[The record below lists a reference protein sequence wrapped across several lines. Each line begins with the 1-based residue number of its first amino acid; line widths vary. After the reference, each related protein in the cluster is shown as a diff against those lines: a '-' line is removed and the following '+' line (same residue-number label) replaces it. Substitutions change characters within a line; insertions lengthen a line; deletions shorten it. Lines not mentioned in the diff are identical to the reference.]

1 VTLSVRFAAGRA
13 TKAAASFAI
22 AKGGGGMAMLRWL
35 FFVAAVSCAPLAA
48 QAQEKDPPRHFS
60 QCQAI
65 ASLVSGATFAR
76 YERSS
81 ASLFQPAAISDLPV
95 TITYLGH
102 STFHIVTPGG
112 VTIATDYNGS
122 YKPSV
127 PPMVATMNHAHTTHY
142 TLTPEPEIK
151 YVLHGWSD
159 TPGEGIKHEVSIEDT
174 YIRNVTTDINR
185 WGRHEKD
192 GNSIFIFEVQGLC
205 IGHLGHLHHE
215 LDEGHYAEIGRLDV
229 LMVPVDGG
237 LTMGK
242 ESMSKV
248 VQRLRSRVILPMH
261 RRGPVVDD
269 FLAMFGADHDRVVVP
284 DATME
289 VSLRSLPK
297 KPTIYVLK
305 GL

>member
-1 VTLSVRFAAGRA
+1 
-13 TKAAASFAI
+13 
-22 AKGGGGMAMLRWL
+22 MLRWL
-35 FFVAAVSCAPLAA
+35 LLMAFLLLSPLAA
-48 QAQEKDPPRHFS
+48 QAQEDKPRHFS

-65 ASLVSGATFAR
+65 AGRLPGATFAR
-76 YERSS
+76 FEPRQAPRLER
-81 ASLFQPAAISDLPV
+81 AALADQPV
-95 TITYLGH
+95 TITFLGH

-112 VTIATDYNGS
+112 VTIATDYNGW
-122 YKPSV
+122 YKPPV

-159 TPGEGIKHEVSIEDT
+159 TPGESVKHELLLEDT
-174 YIRNVTTDINR
+174 FIRNVTTDINR
-185 WGRHEKD
+185 WGRFEKD

-242 ESMSKV
+242 ESMSNV
-248 VQRLRSRVILPMH
+248 VKRLRSSVILPMH
-261 RRGPVVDD
+261 RRGPVIDD
-269 FLAMFGADHDRVVVP
+269 FLAMFGPEYGTVISP
-284 DATME
+284 EATIE

-305 GL
+305 GV

>member
-1 VTLSVRFAAGRA
+1 
-13 TKAAASFAI
+13 
-22 AKGGGGMAMLRWL
+22 MLRWL
-35 FFVAAVSCAPLAA
+35 LFAAFAVVTPLAA
-48 QAQEKDPPRHFS
+48 QAQDKDQPRRFS
-60 QCQAI
+60 ECQAI
-65 ASLVSGATFAR
+65 ASRLPGATFAK
-76 YERSS
+76 YE
-81 ASLFQPAAISDLPV
+81 LPAAPLLQGAALSDQPV
-95 TITYLGH
+95 SITYLGH

-122 YKPSV
+122 YKPPV

-142 TLTPEPEIK
+142 TLTPEPEIQ

-159 TPGEGIKHEVSIEDT
+159 IKGEPIKHEVMIEDT
-174 YIRNVTTDINR
+174 FIRNVTTDINR
-185 WGRHEKD
+185 WGQFEKD

-248 VQRLRSRVILPMH
+248 VQRLRSSVILPMH
-261 RRGPVVDD
+261 RRGPVIDD
-269 FLAMFGADHDRVVVP
+269 FLSMFGPEYEQVVSP
-284 DATME
+284 EATID

>member
-1 VTLSVRFAAGRA
+1 MLRRLLLIVSAALLP
-13 TKAAASFAI
+13 AAAH
-22 AKGGGGMAMLRWL
+22 
-35 FFVAAVSCAPLAA
+35 
-48 QAQEKDPPRHFS
+48 AQEEKPRHFS

-65 ASLVSGATFAR
+65 AGHLPGATFAR
-76 YERSS
+76 FEPATGPLLQKTALSD
-81 ASLFQPAAISDLPV
+81 QPVS
-95 TITYLGH
+95 ITYLGH
-102 STFHIVTPGG
+102 STFHIVTPDG

-127 PPMVATMNHAHTTHY
+127 PPLVATMNHAHTTHY

-159 TPGEGIKHEVSIEDT
+159 TPGEGIKHEVMIEDT
-174 YIRNVTTDINR
+174 FIRNVTTDINR
-185 WGRHEKD
+185 WGRQEKD

-242 ESMSKV
+242 ESMSRV
-248 VQRLRSRVILPMH
+248 VQRLRSSVILPMH
-261 RRGPVVDD
+261 RRGPVVED
-269 FLAMFGADHDRVVVP
+269 FLAMFGPEYEQVVSP
-284 DATME
+284 EATID
-289 VSLRSLPK
+289 VSMRSLPK

>member
-1 VTLSVRFAAGRA
+1 
-13 TKAAASFAI
+13 
-22 AKGGGGMAMLRWL
+22 MLRWL
-35 FFVAAVSCAPLAA
+35 LVTALSGLIPFAAMA
-48 QAQEKDPPRHFS
+48 QDKEQPRHFS

-65 ASLVSGATFAR
+65 AGNLPGATFA
-76 YERSS
+76 YFEPGSGPLLQKAALS
-81 ASLFQPAAISDLPV
+81 DQPVS
-95 TITYLGH
+95 ITYLGH

-112 VTIATDYNGS
+112 VTIATDYNGW
-122 YKPSV
+122 YKPAV

-151 YVLHGWSD
+151 YVLHGWGD
-159 TPGEGIKHEVSIEDT
+159 VPGEGIKHEVLIEDT
-174 YIRNVTTDINR
+174 FIRNVSTDINR
-185 WGRHEKD
+185 WGQHEKN

-242 ESMSKV
+242 ESMSTV
-248 VQRLRSRVILPMH
+248 VKRLRSSVILPMH
-261 RRGPVVDD
+261 RRGPVIDD
-269 FLAMFGADHDRVVVP
+269 FLGMFGPEFEQVVSP
-284 DATME
+284 EATIE

>member
-1 VTLSVRFAAGRA
+1 
-13 TKAAASFAI
+13 
-22 AKGGGGMAMLRWL
+22 MLRWL
-35 FFVAAVSCAPLAA
+35 LVTVVAGVFPFAA
-48 QAQEKDPPRHFS
+48 MAQDKDQPRHFS

-65 ASLVSGATFAR
+65 AGKLPGATFAR
-76 YERSS
+76 FEPSGGP
-81 ASLFQPAAISDLPV
+81 LFRRAAISDQPV
-95 TITYLGH
+95 SITYLGH
-102 STFHIVTPGG
+102 STFHIVTPAG
-112 VTIATDYNGS
+112 VTIATDYNGW
-122 YKPSV
+122 YKPAV
-127 PPMVATMNHAHTTHY
+127 PPMVATMNHAHSTHY

-151 YVLHGWSD
+151 YVLHGWGD
-159 TPGEGIKHEVSIEDT
+159 VPGEGIKHEVLIEDT
-174 YIRNVTTDINR
+174 FIRNVSTDINR
-185 WGRHEKD
+185 WGQHEKN
-192 GNSIFIFEVQGLC
+192 GNSIFIFEVEGLC

-248 VQRLRSRVILPMH
+248 VQRLRSSVILPMH
-261 RRGPVVDD
+261 RRGPVVEG
-269 FLAMFGADHDRVVVP
+269 FLAMFGPEYEQVVSP
-284 DATME
+284 EATIN

>member
-1 VTLSVRFAAGRA
+1 
-13 TKAAASFAI
+13 
-22 AKGGGGMAMLRWL
+22 MLRWL
-35 FFVAAVSCAPLAA
+35 LFVAAATLTPIAA
-48 QAQEKDPPRHFS
+48 WAQQEEPPQRFS

-65 ASLVSGATFAR
+65 AGRLPAAR
-76 YERSS
+76 FTHYEPSES
-81 ASLFQPAAISDLPV
+81 PLFQRAAISDQPV
-95 TITYLGH
+95 SITYLGH

-112 VTIATDYNGS
+112 VTIATDYNGW
-122 YKPSV
+122 YKPPV

-159 TPGEGIKHEVSIEDT
+159 TPGEGIKHEVMIGDT
-174 YIRNVTTDINR
+174 FVRNVTTDINR
-185 WGRHEKD
+185 WGQHEKD
-192 GNSIFIFEVQGLC
+192 GNSIFVFEVQGLC

-242 ESMSKV
+242 DSMSIV
-248 VQRLRSRVILPMH
+248 VKRLRSSVILPMH
-261 RRGPVVDD
+261 RRGPVIDD
-269 FLAMFGADHDRVVVP
+269 FLAMFGPEYDQVVSP
-284 DATME
+284 DATIE
-289 VSLRSLPK
+289 VSIRSLPK

>member
-1 VTLSVRFAAGRA
+1 
-13 TKAAASFAI
+13 
-22 AKGGGGMAMLRWL
+22 MLRL
-35 FFVAAVSCAPLAA
+35 LLLAAVVIFAPLAA
-48 QAQEKDPPRHFS
+48 RAQEKEEPRRFS

-65 ASLVSGATFAR
+65 AGRLPGAIFAKYETPRTPLLQRAALSDQPVS
-76 YERSS
+76 
-81 ASLFQPAAISDLPV
+81 
-95 TITYLGH
+95 ITYLGH
-102 STFHIVTPGG
+102 STFHIVTPDG
-112 VTIATDYNGS
+112 VTIATDYNGL
-122 YKPSV
+122 YKPPV

-159 TPGEGIKHEVSIEDT
+159 TPGEPIKHEVMIGDT
-174 YIRNVTTDINR
+174 FIRNVTTDINR
-185 WGRHEKD
+185 WGQHEKD

-205 IGHLGHLHHE
+205 LGHLGHLHHE

-248 VQRLRSRVILPMH
+248 VQRLRSSVILPMH
-261 RRGPVVDD
+261 RRGPVIDD
-269 FLAMFGADHDRVVVP
+269 FLAMFGSEYERVVSP
-284 DATME
+284 EATIE

>member
-1 VTLSVRFAAGRA
+1 MFRWLLLTALFLSWPFAAE
-13 TKAAASFAI
+13 
-22 AKGGGGMAMLRWL
+22 
-35 FFVAAVSCAPLAA
+35 
-48 QAQEKDPPRHFS
+48 AQEEKPRHFS

-65 ASLVSGATFAR
+65 AGRLPGATFASFDPVAQDR
-76 YERSS
+76 
-81 ASLFQPAAISDLPV
+81 LLWNAALSDTPV

-112 VTIATDYNGS
+112 VTIATDYNGW
-122 YKPSV
+122 YKPPV

-142 TLTPEPEIK
+142 TLTPEPEIRH
-151 YVLHGWSD
+151 VLHGWSD
-159 TPGEGIKHEVSIEDT
+159 TPGEAVKHEVLLEDT
-174 YIRNVTTDINR
+174 FIRNVTTDINR
-185 WGRHEKD
+185 WGQFEKD

-248 VQRLRSRVILPMH
+248 VQRLRSSVILPMH
-261 RRGPVVDD
+261 RRGPVIDD
-269 FLAMFGADHDRVVVP
+269 FLAMFGPDYDVVTAAE
-284 DATME
+284 ATIE

-297 KPTIYVLK
+297 KPTIYILR

>member
-1 VTLSVRFAAGRA
+1 
-13 TKAAASFAI
+13 
-22 AKGGGGMAMLRWL
+22 MLRWL
-35 FFVAAVSCAPLAA
+35 LVTALSGLIPFAAMA
-48 QAQEKDPPRHFS
+48 QDKEQPRHFS

-65 ASLVSGATFAR
+65 AGNLPGATFAR
-76 YERSS
+76 FEPSRS
-81 ASLFQPAAISDLPV
+81 ALFQPAALSDQPV
-95 TITYLGH
+95 SITYLGH
-102 STFHIVTPGG
+102 STFHIVTPAG
-112 VTIATDYNGS
+112 VTIATDYNGW
-122 YKPSV
+122 YKPPV
-127 PPMVATMNHAHTTHY
+127 PPMVATMNHAHSTHY

-151 YVLHGWSD
+151 YVLHGWGD
-159 TPGEGIKHEVSIEDT
+159 VPGEGIKHEVLIDDT
-174 YIRNVTTDINR
+174 FIRNVSTDINR
-185 WGRHEKD
+185 WGQHEKN

-242 ESMSKV
+242 ESMSTV
-248 VQRLRSRVILPMH
+248 VKRLRSSVILPMH
-261 RRGPVVDD
+261 RRGPVIDD
-269 FLAMFGADHDRVVVP
+269 FLGMFGPEFGQVVSP
-284 DATME
+284 EASIE

>member
-1 VTLSVRFAAGRA
+1 
-13 TKAAASFAI
+13 
-22 AKGGGGMAMLRWL
+22 MLRWL
-35 FFVAAVSCAPLAA
+35 LFVAAATLTPIAA
-48 QAQEKDPPRHFS
+48 WAQEEEQPRRFS

-65 ASLVSGATFAR
+65 AGRLPAARFTR
-76 YERSS
+76 YEPSES
-81 ASLFQPAAISDLPV
+81 PLFQRAAISDQPV
-95 TITYLGH
+95 SITYLGH

-112 VTIATDYNGS
+112 VTIATDYNGW
-122 YKPSV
+122 YKPPV

-159 TPGEGIKHEVSIEDT
+159 TPGEGIKHEVMIGDT
-174 YIRNVTTDINR
+174 FVRNVTTDINR
-185 WGRHEKD
+185 WGQHEKD
-192 GNSIFIFEVQGLC
+192 GNSIFVFEVQGLC

-242 ESMSKV
+242 DSMSIV
-248 VQRLRSRVILPMH
+248 VKRLRSSVILPMH
-261 RRGPVVDD
+261 RRGPVIDD
-269 FLAMFGADHDRVVVP
+269 FLAMFGPEYDQLVSP
-284 DATME
+284 DATIE
-289 VSLRSLPK
+289 VSIRSLPK

>member
-1 VTLSVRFAAGRA
+1 
-13 TKAAASFAI
+13 
-22 AKGGGGMAMLRWL
+22 MLRWL
-35 FFVAAVSCAPLAA
+35 LVTALAGLFPLAVMA
-48 QAQEKDPPRHFS
+48 QDKAQPRHFS

-65 ASLVSGATFAR
+65 AGNLPGATFAHF
-76 YERSS
+76 EPSDS
-81 ASLFQPAAISDLPV
+81 ALFQPAALSDQPV
-95 TITYLGH
+95 SITYLGH
-102 STFHIVTPGG
+102 STFHIVTPAG
-112 VTIATDYNGS
+112 VTIATDYNGW
-122 YKPSV
+122 YKPAV
-127 PPMVATMNHAHTTHY
+127 PPMVATMNHAHSTHY

-151 YVLHGWSD
+151 YVLHGWGD
-159 TPGEGIKHEVSIEDT
+159 VPGEGIKHEVLIEDT
-174 YIRNVTTDINR
+174 FIRNVSTDINR
-185 WGRHEKD
+185 WGQHEKN
-192 GNSIFIFEVQGLC
+192 GNSIFIFEVEGLC

-248 VQRLRSRVILPMH
+248 VQRLRSSVILPMH

-269 FLAMFGADHDRVVVP
+269 FLAMFGPEYEQVVSP
-284 DATME
+284 EATIN

>member
-1 VTLSVRFAAGRA
+1 MWDA
-13 TKAAASFAI
+13 
-22 AKGGGGMAMLRWL
+22 AMLRLLL
-35 FFVAAVSCAPLAA
+35 FVVATIFVPLAA
-48 QAQEKDPPRHFS
+48 HAQDKEQPRNFS

-65 ASLVSGATFAR
+65 AGRLPGATFAS
-76 YERSS
+76 YEPSEGLLLQR
-81 ASLFQPAAISDLPV
+81 AVISDQPV
-95 TITYLGH
+95 SITYLGH

-112 VTIATDYNGS
+112 VTIATDYNGW
-122 YKPSV
+122 YKPTV

-142 TLTPEPEIK
+142 TLTPEPEIQ

-159 TPGEGIKHEVSIEDT
+159 TPGEPIKHELMVGDT
-174 YIRNVTTDINR
+174 FVRNVTTDINR
-185 WGRHEKD
+185 WGQHEKD

-242 ESMSKV
+242 EGMSKV
-248 VQRLRSRVILPMH
+248 VQRLRSSVILPMH
-261 RRGPVVDD
+261 RRGPVIDD
-269 FLAMFGADHDRVVVP
+269 FLSMFGPEYEQVVSP
-284 DATME
+284 EATID

>member
-1 VTLSVRFAAGRA
+1 
-13 TKAAASFAI
+13 
-22 AKGGGGMAMLRWL
+22 MLRWL
-35 FFVAAVSCAPLAA
+35 LFAVAAMVAPLAV
-48 QAQEKDPPRHFS
+48 QAQDKEPPRRFS

-65 ASLVSGATFAR
+65 AGRLPDAIFAR
-76 YERSS
+76 YEPAGGPLLQR
-81 ASLFQPAAISDLPV
+81 AAISDQPV
-95 TITYLGH
+95 SITYLGH
-102 STFHIVTPGG
+102 STFHIVTPEG
-112 VTIATDYNGS
+112 VTIATDYNGW
-122 YKPSV
+122 YKPAA

-151 YVLHGWSD
+151 HVLHGWSD
-159 TPGEGIKHEVSIEDT
+159 TPGEPIKHELMVGDT
-174 YIRNVTTDINR
+174 FIRNVTTDINR

-242 ESMSKV
+242 ESMSTV
-248 VQRLRSRVILPMH
+248 VKRLRSSVILPMH
-261 RRGPVVDD
+261 RRGPVIDD
-269 FLAMFGADHDRVVVP
+269 FLAMFGPEYEQVVSA
-284 DATME
+284 DATID
-289 VSLRSLPK
+289 VSLRALPK
-297 KPTIYVLK
+297 KPTIYVLR

>member
-1 VTLSVRFAAGRA
+1 MED
-13 TKAAASFAI
+13 
-22 AKGGGGMAMLRWL
+22 MAMLRL
-35 FFVAAVSCAPLAA
+35 LLIVAVAMAAPVVAW
-48 QAQEKDPPRHFS
+48 AQENEQPRRFS

-65 ASLVSGATFAR
+65 AGRLPGATFAR
-76 YERSS
+76 YEPSERPLLQQVALSD
-81 ASLFQPAAISDLPV
+81 QPVS
-95 TITYLGH
+95 ITYLGH

-112 VTIATDYNGS
+112 VTIATDYNGW
-122 YKPSV
+122 YKPPV
-127 PPMVATMNHAHTTHY
+127 LPMVATMNHAHTTHF

-159 TPGEGIKHEVSIEDT
+159 TPGEPIKHEVMVEDT
-174 YIRNVTTDINR
+174 FIRNVTTDINR
-185 WGRHEKD
+185 WGQHEKD
-192 GNSIFIFEVQGLC
+192 GNSIFIFEVEGLC

-242 ESMSKV
+242 ESMSIV
-248 VQRLRSRVILPMH
+248 VKRLRSSVILPMH
-261 RRGPVVDD
+261 RRGPVIDD
-269 FLAMFGADHDRVVVP
+269 FLAMFGAEFDQMVSP
-284 DATME
+284 DATIE

>member
-1 VTLSVRFAAGRA
+1 
-13 TKAAASFAI
+13 
-22 AKGGGGMAMLRWL
+22 MLRWL
-35 FFVAAVSCAPLAA
+35 LFAVAAMVAPLAA
-48 QAQEKDPPRHFS
+48 QAQDKEPPRRFS

-65 ASLVSGATFAR
+65 AGRLPDAIFAR
-76 YERSS
+76 YEPAGELLHQR
-81 ASLFQPAAISDLPV
+81 AAISDQPV
-95 TITYLGH
+95 SITYLGH
-102 STFHIVTPGG
+102 STFHIVTPEG
-112 VTIATDYNGS
+112 VTIATDYNGW
-122 YKPSV
+122 YKPAA

-159 TPGEGIKHEVSIEDT
+159 TPGEPIKHELMVGDT
-174 YIRNVTTDINR
+174 FIRNVTTDINR

-242 ESMSKV
+242 ESMSTV
-248 VQRLRSRVILPMH
+248 VKRLRSSVILPMH
-261 RRGPVVDD
+261 RRGPVIDD
-269 FLAMFGADHDRVVVP
+269 FLAMFGPEYEQVVSA
-284 DATME
+284 DATID
-289 VSLRSLPK
+289 VSLRALPK
-297 KPTIYVLK
+297 KPTIYVLR

>member
-1 VTLSVRFAAGRA
+1 
-13 TKAAASFAI
+13 
-22 AKGGGGMAMLRWL
+22 MLRWL
-35 FFVAAVSCAPLAA
+35 LVTALAGLFPLAVMA
-48 QAQEKDPPRHFS
+48 QDKARPRHFS

-65 ASLVSGATFAR
+65 AGNLPGATFVR
-76 YERSS
+76 FEPSRS
-81 ASLFQPAAISDLPV
+81 ALFQPAALSDQPV
-95 TITYLGH
+95 SITYLGH
-102 STFHIVTPGG
+102 STFHIVTPAG
-112 VTIATDYNGS
+112 VTIATDYNGW
-122 YKPSV
+122 YKPPV
-127 PPMVATMNHAHTTHY
+127 PPMVATMNHAHSTHY

-159 TPGEGIKHEVSIEDT
+159 TPGEGIKHEVLIDDT
-174 YIRNVTTDINR
+174 FIRNVSTDINR
-185 WGRHEKD
+185 WGQHEKN
-192 GNSIFIFEVQGLC
+192 GNSIFIFEVEGLC

-248 VQRLRSRVILPMH
+248 VQRLRSSVILPMH

-269 FLAMFGADHDRVVVP
+269 FLAMFGPEYEQVVSP
-284 DATME
+284 EATIE

>member
-1 VTLSVRFAAGRA
+1 
-13 TKAAASFAI
+13 
-22 AKGGGGMAMLRWL
+22 MLRWL
-35 FFVAAVSCAPLAA
+35 LVTAVAGFFPLAA
-48 QAQEKDPPRHFS
+48 MAQDKEQPRHFS

-65 ASLVSGATFAR
+65 AGKLPGATFAR
-76 YERSS
+76 FDPSGGPLLRQAALSD
-81 ASLFQPAAISDLPV
+81 QPVS
-95 TITYLGH
+95 ITYLGH
-102 STFHIVTPGG
+102 STFHIVTPAG
-112 VTIATDYNGS
+112 VTIATDYNGW
-122 YKPSV
+122 YKPAV
-127 PPMVATMNHAHTTHY
+127 PPMVATMNHAHSTHY

-151 YVLHGWSD
+151 YVLHGWGD
-159 TPGEGIKHEVSIEDT
+159 VPGEGIKHEVLIEDT
-174 YIRNVTTDINR
+174 FIRNVSTDINR
-185 WGRHEKD
+185 WGQHEKN
-192 GNSIFIFEVQGLC
+192 GNSIFIFEVEGLC

-248 VQRLRSRVILPMH
+248 VQRLRSSVILPMH
-261 RRGPVVDD
+261 RRGPVIED
-269 FLAMFGADHDRVVVP
+269 FLGMFGPEYETVISP
-284 DATME
+284 EATID

>member
-1 VTLSVRFAAGRA
+1 
-13 TKAAASFAI
+13 
-22 AKGGGGMAMLRWL
+22 MLRWL
-35 FFVAAVSCAPLAA
+35 LFVVAATLAPMAA
-48 QAQEKDPPRHFS
+48 WAQDEEPPRRFS

-65 ASLVSGATFAR
+65 AGRLPGAIFAR
-76 YERSS
+76 YDRTERP
-81 ASLFQPAAISDLPV
+81 LLQHAAISDQPV
-95 TITYLGH
+95 AITYLGH

-159 TPGEGIKHEVSIEDT
+159 TPGEPIKHEVMIEDT
-174 YIRNVTTDINR
+174 FIRNVTTDINR

-192 GNSIFIFEVQGLC
+192 GNSIFVFEVQGLC

-242 ESMSKV
+242 ESMSIV
-248 VQRLRSRVILPMH
+248 VKRLRSSVILPMH
-261 RRGPVVDD
+261 RRGPVIDD
-269 FLAMFGADHDRVVVP
+269 FLAMFGPEYDQVVSP
-284 DATME
+284 DATIE
-289 VSLRSLPK
+289 VSIRSLPK

>member
-1 VTLSVRFAAGRA
+1 
-13 TKAAASFAI
+13 
-22 AKGGGGMAMLRWL
+22 MLRWL
-35 FFVAAVSCAPLAA
+35 LFVATAIFAPIVAS
-48 QAQEKDPPRHFS
+48 AQEEEPPRRFS

-65 ASLVSGATFAR
+65 AGRLPGATFAR
-76 YERSS
+76 YEPPQKP
-81 ASLFQPAAISDLPV
+81 LFRRAAISDQPV
-95 TITYLGH
+95 SITYLGH

-112 VTIATDYNGS
+112 VTIATDYNGW

-127 PPMVATMNHAHTTHY
+127 PPVVATMNHAHMTHY

-159 TPGEGIKHEVSIEDT
+159 TPGEPIKHEVMIEDT
-174 YIRNVTTDINR
+174 FIRNVTTDINR
-185 WGRHEKD
+185 WGQHEKD
-192 GNSIFIFEVQGLC
+192 GNSIFVFEVQGLC

-242 ESMSKV
+242 ESMSIV
-248 VQRLRSRVILPMH
+248 VKRLRSSVILPMH
-261 RRGPVVDD
+261 RRGPVIDD
-269 FLAMFGADHDRVVVP
+269 FLAMFGPEYEQVVSP
-284 DATME
+284 DATIE
-289 VSLRSLPK
+289 VSIRSLPK

>member
-1 VTLSVRFAAGRA
+1 
-13 TKAAASFAI
+13 
-22 AKGGGGMAMLRWL
+22 MAMFRWL
-35 FFVAAVSCAPLAA
+35 LFVAMALMVPLAA
-48 QAQEKDPPRHFS
+48 RAQDEEQPRHFS

-65 ASLVSGATFAR
+65 AGRLPGVTFAR
-76 YERSS
+76 FEPSGNGLLQR
-81 ASLFQPAAISDLPV
+81 AAISDQPV
-95 TITYLGH
+95 SITYLGH
-102 STFHIVTPGG
+102 STFHIITPEG
-112 VTIATDYNGS
+112 VTIATDYNGV
-122 YKPSV
+122 YKPPV
-127 PPMVATMNHAHTTHY
+127 PPMVATMNQAHTTHY

-159 TPGEGIKHEVSIEDT
+159 TPGEPIKHEVMVGDT
-174 YIRNVTTDINR
+174 FIRNVTTDINR

-192 GNSIFIFEVQGLC
+192 GNSIFVFEVQGLC

-242 ESMSKV
+242 ESMSLV

-269 FLAMFGADHDRVVVP
+269 FLAMFGSEYDRIASP
-284 DATME
+284 EATIE